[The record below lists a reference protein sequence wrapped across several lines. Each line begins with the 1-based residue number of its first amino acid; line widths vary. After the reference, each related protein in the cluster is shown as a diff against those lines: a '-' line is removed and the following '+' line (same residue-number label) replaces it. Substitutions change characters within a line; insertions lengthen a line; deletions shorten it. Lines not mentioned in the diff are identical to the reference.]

1 MPGPK
6 PAATRLEIF
15 SVDIDSVQVTWAA
28 LGPGPVSITAADTR
42 VELTADGGPGAVV
55 LDKLPPG
62 RALEVVV
69 RGEGVRGG
77 ERRLTATTLSPPPG
91 DEVARFATIS
101 DIHTGEEGF
110 GYFHG
115 IKERDD
121 VEPYPTRSAA
131 AAVDEL
137 TAWGAELL
145 VVKGDITN
153 KGVETEWAAV
163 ADVLGAAAL
172 PVTAVAGNHDV
183 KHTSELDLA
192 GGLTGT
198 GVTTVEG
205 TGIHDLP
212 GARVVVVDSTMPDV
226 HRGHVHAHM
235 PAAHAALA
243 EAAAEGR
250 GAVIALHHQLGVRGL
265 GVGWPPGLRRRESRD
280 FLAAIAAANPHT
292 LITSGH
298 THRHR
303 RHEAGPVTATTVGSV
318 KDYPGVWAGYVV
330 HEGGIRQVVRR
341 VARPDVIRWTERS
354 GDTAF
359 GAYRHWT
366 PGRLSARCFAL
377 DWSG

>member
-1 MPGPK
+1 MADIHERTGESGASPQKTPEQ
-6 PAATRLEIF
+6 LEAEIK
-15 SVDIDSVQVTWAA
+15 QQREQ
-28 LGPGPVSITAADTR
+28 LADT
-42 VELTADGGPGAVV
+42 VDQLAGK
-55 LDKLPPG
+55 LDVKS
-62 RALEVVV
+62 RAQEKVSALKDS
-69 RGEGVRGG
+69 
-77 ERRLTATTLSPPPG
+77 ATT
-91 DEVARFATIS
+91 D
-101 DIHTGEEGF
+101 TGRPRPE
-110 GYFHG
+110 
-115 IKERDD
+115 
-121 VEPYPTRSAA
+121 
-131 AAVDEL
+131 
-137 TAWGAELL
+137 
-145 VVKGDITN
+145 
-153 KGVETEWAAV
+153 
-163 ADVLGAAAL
+163 VLGAAAL

-292 LITSGH
+292 LVTSGH

-303 RHEAGPVTATTVGSV
+303 RHGAGPVTATTVGSV